1 MKYKKL
7 NNKIIIDDLNEF
19 NINQIF
25 DCGQI
30 FRYYIDNK
38 VAEVISGDKYAQIYT
53 DDNGTEILTNEVE
66 YFEHFFDLNNDYDL
80 IKNKLIEDEFLS
92 PCINFGY
99 GIRILNQD
107 LFEMIVSFIIS
118 ANNNIKRIKN
128 SLNALSKKFGSK
140 KDFCFKY
147 NSNIK
152 QIKDSPLSILKSN
165 MIEYYAFPTLEQL
178 KCATINDFVEAG
190 LGYRAEYMYDTIQ
203 RLTQNDLDSFV
214 ELSKDE
220 RLNFLLSLK
229 GVGEKVA
236 HCIMLFATHETSV
249 FPVDTWINKVYN
261 DLTNTTT
268 TNRKQ
273 ISKDL
278 TNRYGNLSG
287 YAQQYFFYYYRAM
300 GK

>member
-30 FRYYIDNK
+30 FRYYIDNN
-38 VAEVISGDKYAQIYT
+38 VAEVVSGDKYAQIYT
-53 DDNGTEILTNEVE
+53 YNDRAEIVTDEVE
-66 YFEHFFDLNNDYDL
+66 YFEHFFDLNNDYSL
-80 IKNKLIEDEFLS
+80 IKFNLIEDEFLS

-99 GIRILNQD
+99 GIRILNQN

-128 SLNALSKKFGSK
+128 SLNHLSKKFGSK
-140 KDFCFKY
+140 KDFCFKHKG
-147 NSNIK
+147 NIEQMK
-152 QIKDSPLSILKSN
+152 ASPLSVIKSN
-165 MIEYYAFPTLEQL
+165 TIEYYAFPTLEQL
-178 KCATINDFVEAG
+178 KRATIGDFVEAG

-203 RLTQNDLDSFV
+203 RLTQNDLDRFI
-214 ELSKDE
+214 ELPTNE
-220 RLNFLLSLK
+220 RLSFLLSLK